1 MNVEFNDSAGL
12 DSAYYQ
18 VDNFTGGMNVAN
30 SIPIF
35 TALNATDFIAG
46 FTFNISVWN
55 SIIEGNHTIYFLA
68 NDTIGNYIDDPI
80 YALQFYKD
88 ITPPTILILSSN
100 NTAYQLA
107 PWVNV
112 EFSDQM
118 GASDG
123 NLSAAYFKIDSYVPA
138 GTSLAGWTTIF
149 SNVNY
154 YQNQTGFQFPAS
166 VWNPLSDDNHTM
178 WFKVFDHAGNI
189 FESNTTSWIFI
200 KDTTPPTVTV
210 NTTQIYYNAD
220 PTITATF
227 NDMTSLNWSYYSV
240 YNGSFN
246 SAWIPI
252 FYNITI
258 NYNISTILLKF
269 RHLGLSF

>member
-1 MNVEFNDSAGL
+1 MQQILSRVLRLIFRYGIRLLKEITPFIFLLMIPLAITL
-12 DSAYYQ
+12 MIR
-18 VDNFTGGMNVAN
+18 FTLCN
-30 SIPIF
+30 SIKILPR
-35 TALNATDFIAG
+35 
-46 FTFNISVWN
+46 
-55 SIIEGNHTIYFLA
+55 
-68 NDTIGNYIDDPI
+68 PR
-80 YALQFYKD
+80 
-88 ITPPTILILSSN
+88 ILILSSN

-269 RHLGLSF
+269 RHFGALFLMASIP